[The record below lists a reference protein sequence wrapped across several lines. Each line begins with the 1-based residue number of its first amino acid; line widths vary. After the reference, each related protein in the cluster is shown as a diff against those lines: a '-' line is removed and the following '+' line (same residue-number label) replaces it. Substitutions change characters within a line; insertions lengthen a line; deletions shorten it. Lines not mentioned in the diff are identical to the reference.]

1 MIKAGVK
8 EARQHLTEYL
18 NLVEKGEEI
27 IITRRN
33 EPIAKI
39 IPIRRKVN
47 RELRDH
53 KALRESIRRKGKPL
67 SEIVLENRKEE
78 SW

>member
-18 NLVEKGEEI
+18 NLVENGEEI

-39 IPIRRKVN
+39 IPIRRKVK
-47 RELRDH
+47 RDLGDHKTLRD
-53 KALRESIRRKGKPL
+53 SIRGKGKPL
-67 SEIVLENRKEE
+67 SEIVIENRKEE
-78 SW
+78 RW